1 MRQLHWPTLFCHR
14 LIVENDLIV
23 DFELRQADQKRLAVE
38 AFKGLNY
45 RVAAAGDSYNDTA
58 MLAAADAGFLF
69 HAPDNI
75 KKEFPQF
82 PALETYDD
90 LFKHLTSALGV

>member
-1 MRQLHWPTLFCHR
+1 
-14 LIVENDLIV
+14 
-23 DFELRQADQKRLAVE
+23 
-38 AFKGLNY
+38 
-45 RVAAAGDSYNDTA
+45 VAAAGDSYNDTA
-58 MLAAADAGFLF
+58 MLGAADAGFLF